1 MTRNGA
7 IMQNNEAVQIV
18 RREAAAKYIG
28 VSPTVLDRLTRKGC
42 IPYIE
47 FPSTGKVGRPV
58 RKWALADLD
67 AFIAEHRKVAGDT
80 QAVQSVQMK
89 RGKRRTTKSASGITM
104 PGSAAAV
111 LKKRGE
117 R

>member
-1 MTRNGA
+1 
-7 IMQNNEAVQIV
+7 MQNNEAVQIV

-58 RKWALADLD
+58 KKWALADLD
-67 AFIAEHRKVAGDT
+67 AFIAEHRRVAGDVQVVQT
-80 QAVQSVQMK
+80 VQAK
-89 RGKRRTTKSASGITM
+89 RGRRKAVHRRGDVM
-104 PGSAAAV
+104 PSSAAAV
-111 LKKRGE
+111 LKKRGGE